1 MNDCFWFYFVEK
13 LIGGSI
19 SGSPWVVTFS
29 AQPLVTAFTA
39 IYAVQGGSLRC
50 FDVMQAQLARR
61 I

>member
-1 MNDCFWFYFVEK
+1 MAYFVEK

-29 AQPLVTAFTA
+29 AQPLVAAFTA